1 MKLTST
7 ILLGLGMTAAMASG
21 DANLRA
27 NTSSRQLN
35 SNQASGG
42 TWMFYLM
49 LNALLAPID
58 AAGGGNCC
66 SSAPPARCSAP
77 HLGPPASSSC
87 GSGSG
92 SSSNQTGGKSGNS
105 QSGNG
110 EGTSQGYNEYS
121 YSDGE
126 DASDYSYSDGEEV
139 AGDSDEDNS
148 TQESYLAN
156 EYTNGGS
163 GNAAQVDGSK
173 GLNVWP
179 FLAAALVVGIVAAAL
194 MAKKKRQR
202 TEPNSHTLSGSVQ
215 KRMAL
220 FGGGMFRKEKPAA
233 ASSLCENDYE
243 NEPSL

>member
-7 ILLGLGMTAAMASG
+7 IFLGLGMTAAMASG

-58 AAGGGNCC
+58 ASGGGNCC

-77 HLGPPASSSC
+77 HLGPPVSTCGSGS

-92 SSSNQTGGKSGNS
+92 SSSSSSSKNGQTS
-105 QSGNG
+105 QSSGQSD
-110 EGTSQGYNEYS
+110 GTSQGYDGYS
-121 YSDGE
+121 YTDGE
-126 DASDYSYSDGEEV
+126 DASGYSYSDGEEA
-139 AGDSDEDNS
+139 AGDSDGDNS
-148 TQESYLAN
+148 NQEQYLAN

-194 MAKKKRQR
+194 MAKKV
-202 TEPNSHTLSGSVQ
+202 SLL
-215 KRMAL
+215 L
-220 FGGGMFRKEKPAA
+220 F
-233 ASSLCENDYE
+233 
-243 NEPSL
+243 

>member
-7 ILLGLGMTAAMASG
+7 IFLGLGMTAAMASG

-87 GSGSG
+87 GSGS
-92 SSSNQTGGKSGNS
+92 SSSQNDQTSKTSG
-105 QSGNG
+105 QSD
-110 EGTSQGYNEYS
+110 GTSQGYDGYS

-126 DASDYSYSDGEEV
+126 DASGYSYSDGEEA

-148 TQESYLAN
+148 TQEQYLAN

-194 MAKKKRQR
+194 MAKKV
-202 TEPNSHTLSGSVQ
+202 SLL
-215 KRMAL
+215 L
-220 FGGGMFRKEKPAA
+220 F
-233 ASSLCENDYE
+233 
-243 NEPSL
+243 

>member
-7 ILLGLGMTAAMASG
+7 IFLGLGMTAAMASG

-58 AAGGGNCC
+58 ASGGGNCC

-77 HLGPPASSSC
+77 HLGPPTSSSC
-87 GSGSG
+87 GSGS
-92 SSSNQTGGKSGNS
+92 SSSSSSSQNGQTSGTS
-105 QSGNG
+105 GQSD
-110 EGTSQGYNEYS
+110 GTSQGYDGYS

-126 DASDYSYSDGEEV
+126 DASGYSYSDGEEA
-139 AGDSDEDNS
+139 AGDSDEDDS
-148 TQESYLAN
+148 TQEQYLAN

-194 MAKKKRQR
+194 MAKKV
-202 TEPNSHTLSGSVQ
+202 SLL
-215 KRMAL
+215 L
-220 FGGGMFRKEKPAA
+220 F
-233 ASSLCENDYE
+233 
-243 NEPSL
+243 